1 MKRTEQE
8 KIELVR
14 MLMENAVNVSRMNE
28 PTVTLTREE
37 AAFIK
42 NLMIDLEHT
51 MMSAKSLK
59 GIDKSFID
67 KSFTDKFF
75 IDYLFMIE
83 KIIDKF
89 DRV

>member
-1 MKRTEQE
+1 
-8 KIELVR
+8 
-14 MLMENAVNVSRMNE
+14 MEDAVNVSRMNE
-28 PTVTLTREE
+28 PTITLTMEE

-51 MMSAKSLK
+51 MMSAKSLE
-59 GIDKSFID
+59 GID

>member
-1 MKRTEQE
+1 MTKKVQE
-8 KIELVR
+8 KIELIK
-14 MLMENAVNVSRMNE
+14 MLMGNPEHVSRMNE
-28 PTVTLTREE
+28 PTITLTREE
-37 AAFIK
+37 SVFIK
-42 NLMIDLEHT
+42 NLMIDLEHA
-51 MMSAKSLK
+51 MMSAKSLE

-83 KIIDKF
+83 KIINKF

>member
-1 MKRTEQE
+1 MTKKVQE
-8 KIELVR
+8 KIELIK
-14 MLMENAVNVSRMNE
+14 MLMENPEHASRMNE
-28 PTVTLTREE
+28 PTITLTMEE

-51 MMSAKSLK
+51 MMSVKSLK
-59 GIDKSFID
+59 GID

>member
-1 MKRTEQE
+1 MERTKQE
-8 KIELVR
+8 KIELIR
-14 MLMENAVNVSRMNE
+14 MLMEDAVNVSRMNE
-28 PTVTLTREE
+28 PTITLTMEE

-51 MMSAKSLK
+51 MMSAKSLE
-59 GIDKSFID
+59 GID